1 MTDGSAGRKDLT
13 LISVSVNGKAVSE
26 ADYERTDKKL
36 TINNLPQGKF
46 DLEIVVD
53 IKPQVKVQSLLQTL
67 VLALVHSRILLLSV
81 SHTLQ
86 TCCCCLTFL
95 LRR

>member
-13 LISVSVNGKAVSE
+13 LVSVSVNGKAVPE

-36 TINNLPQGKF
+36 TISNLPQGKF

-53 IKPQVKVQSLLQTL
+53 IKPQVTGQVLLQAQDL
-67 VLALVHSRILLLSV
+67 SSGALLHLIAERI
-81 SHTLQ
+81 SHLQ